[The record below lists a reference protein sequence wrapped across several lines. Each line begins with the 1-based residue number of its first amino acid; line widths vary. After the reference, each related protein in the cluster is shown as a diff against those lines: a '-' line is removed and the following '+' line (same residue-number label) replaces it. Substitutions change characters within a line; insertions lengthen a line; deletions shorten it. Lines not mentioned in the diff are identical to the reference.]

1 MVTLVIQTDAPK
13 VIGPPQG
20 QWTYA
25 NWETL
30 PNDENRY
37 EIIDGVL
44 YMSTSPSAFHQ
55 WIIKR
60 LVTKV
65 GAQAEEQGLAYIY
78 FAPIGVI
85 MPGCDPI
92 QPDFVIVRAGRE
104 SIIQERGIRGVPDVI
119 AEVLSPGNSDYDEEV
134 KKAAYEK
141 AGVPEYLI
149 IDPFTR
155 SVRHFQLNKHRQY
168 DDPQVYT
175 ANDTLVIACLPT
187 LPIRVEELFAGSPHN
202 KD

>member
-1 MVTLVIQTDAPK
+1 MFTLVMRTDAPK
-13 VIGPPQG
+13 VVGPPQG
-20 QWTYA
+20 HWTYA
-25 NWETL
+25 DWETL
-30 PNDENRY
+30 PEDDNRY

-60 LVTKV
+60 LVTKI
-65 GAQAEEQGLAYIY
+65 GTQAEEQGLAYVY

-104 SIIQERGIRGVPDVI
+104 AIIHERGIRGVPDLI
-119 AEVLSPGNSDYDEEV
+119 AEVLSPGNHDYDEEV
-134 KKAAYEK
+134 KKAAYEN
-141 AGVPEYLI
+141 AGVTEYLI
-149 IDPFTR
+149 IDPITR
-155 SVRHFQLNKHRQY
+155 TVRHYQLNDNREYGEPHLY
-168 DDPQVYT
+168 AADDQLIL
-175 ANDTLVIACLPT
+175 NCLPT

-202 KD
+202 KS

>member
-1 MVTLVIQTDAPK
+1 MVTLVMPTDAPK

-20 QWTYA
+20 RWTYA
-25 NWETL
+25 DWETL
-30 PNDENRY
+30 PQDNKRY

-92 QPDFVIVRAGRE
+92 QPDCVIVRAGRE
-104 SIIQERGIRGVPDVI
+104 SIIHERGIRGVPDVM
-119 AEVLSPGNSDYDEEV
+119 AEVLSAGNHDYDEEV

-141 AGVPEYLI
+141 TGVPEYLI
-149 IDPFTR
+149 IDPVTR
-155 SVRHFQLNKHRQY
+155 SIRQYQLNQQGEYGDPKH
-168 DDPQVYT
+168 YT
-175 ANDTLVIACLPT
+175 VSDTLIIACLPT
-187 LPIRVEELFAGSPHN
+187 LPIRVEELFAGSPHH
-202 KD
+202 KG

>member
-1 MVTLVIQTDAPK
+1 MVTLVMPTDAPK
-13 VIGPPQG
+13 VVGPPQG
-20 QWTYA
+20 RWTYA
-25 NWETL
+25 DWETL
-30 PNDENRY
+30 PQDDNRY

-65 GAQAEEQGLAYIY
+65 GAQAEELGLAYIY

-92 QPDFVIVRAGRE
+92 QPDFVIVAAGRE
-104 SIIQERGIRGVPDVI
+104 SIIHERGIRGVPDVI
-119 AEVLSPGNSDYDEEV
+119 AEILSPGNHAYDEEV

-149 IDPFTR
+149 IDPVTR
-155 SVRHFQLNKHRQY
+155 SVRQYQLNENAEYGDGQLFTGK
-168 DDPQVYT
+168 
-175 ANDTLVIACLPT
+175 DTLVIACLPT

-202 KD
+202 KS

>member
-1 MVTLVIQTDAPK
+1 MVTLVMPTDAPK

-20 QWTYA
+20 RWTYA
-25 NWETL
+25 DWETL
-30 PNDENRY
+30 PEDGNRY

-60 LVTKV
+60 LVTKI
-65 GAQAEEQGLAYIY
+65 GTQAEEQGLAYIY

-104 SIIQERGIRGVPDVI
+104 SIINDRGIRGVPDLI
-119 AEVLSPGNSDYDEEV
+119 AEVLSPSNHDYDEEV
-134 KKAAYEK
+134 KKAAYEN

-149 IDPFTR
+149 IDPVTR
-155 SVRHFQLNKHRQY
+155 TVRHYQLNDNRQY
-168 DDPQVYT
+168 GEPRIYT
-175 ANDTLVIACLPT
+175 IAETLILDCLPT
-187 LPIRVEELFAGSPHN
+187 LPLRVEELFAGSPHN
-202 KD
+202 KS

>member
-1 MVTLVIQTDAPK
+1 MVTLVMRTDSPK
-13 VIGPPQG
+13 VYGPPQG

-25 NWETL
+25 DWENL
-30 PNDENRY
+30 PEDENRY

-60 LVTKV
+60 LVTKI
-65 GAQAEEQGLAYIY
+65 GTQAEEQGLAYIY

-104 SIIQERGIRGVPDVI
+104 SIIHERGIHGVPDLI
-119 AEVLSPGNSDYDEEV
+119 AEVLSPGNHDYDEEV
-134 KKAAYEK
+134 KKAAYES

-149 IDPFTR
+149 IDPVTR
-155 SVRHFQLNKHRQY
+155 TVRHFQLNDNREY
-168 DDPQVYT
+168 GDPGLYT
-175 ANDTLVIACLPT
+175 TTDTLILDCLPT
-187 LPIRVEELFAGSPHN
+187 LPILVEALFAGSPHN
-202 KD
+202 KV

>member
-1 MVTLVIQTDAPK
+1 MFTLVTRTDAPK

-25 NWETL
+25 DWETL
-30 PNDENRY
+30 PDDDNRY

-60 LVTKV
+60 LVTKL
-65 GAQAEEQGLAYIY
+65 GTQAEEQGLAYIY

-104 SIIQERGIRGVPDVI
+104 SIIQERGIRGVPDLI
-119 AEVLSPGNSDYDEEV
+119 AEVLSPGNHDYDEEV
-134 KKAAYEK
+134 KKAAYES

-155 SVRHFQLNKHRQY
+155 SVRHYQLSPNGQY
-168 DDPQVYT
+168 GEPSLL
-175 ANDTLVIACLPT
+175 ASSDTLMLFCLPT
-187 LPIRVEELFAGSPHN
+187 LPILVEDLFAGSPHN
-202 KD
+202 KS